1 MRLID
6 PLALVL
12 LALVPVYL
20 WLRWPRRKRP
30 PRTSVSLPAL
40 GLLNSVPRV
49 GRERWLWL
57 PVVLRAAAFTLI
69 VVALARPRM
78 PGEVSEEKLRGR
90 NVVLA
95 LDISSSMKAK
105 DLGDES
111 RLETAKRI
119 LAHFASERRDDFMGL
134 VLFASRPFTQAPL
147 TNDLGV
153 LGQLIS
159 TADIGLL
166 PDGTA
171 IGSAL
176 AMGENQLKNLPRNS
190 GVIVLVTDGGN
201 NTGTPDP
208 LTAASIA
215 RAIGVRIY
223 AIGVGAAGGA
233 RPAYVERDAWWRR
246 GMVQGEDST
255 FTARDEQLLRR
266 VADISGG
273 AYFRATDAN
282 ALAAIMNRIDR
293 LEKSEL
299 HIRDVRSW
307 RELFVPLT
315 LAALLLLAAELAL
328 RTTWL
333 RTLP

>member
-1 MRLID
+1 
-6 PLALVL
+6 
-12 LALVPVYL
+12 
-20 WLRWPRRKRP
+20 
-30 PRTSVSLPAL
+30 
-40 GLLNSVPRV
+40 
-49 GRERWLWL
+49 
-57 PVVLRAAAFTLI
+57 
-69 VVALARPRM
+69 
-78 PGEVSEEKLRGR
+78 
-90 NVVLA
+90 
-95 LDISSSMKAK
+95 
-105 DLGDES
+105 
-111 RLETAKRI
+111 
-119 LAHFASERRDDFMGL
+119 
-134 VLFASRPFTQAPL
+134 
-147 TNDLGV
+147 
-153 LGQLIS
+153 
-159 TADIGLL
+159 
-166 PDGTA
+166 
-171 IGSAL
+171 
-176 AMGENQLKNLPRNS
+176 LKNLPRNS

-223 AIGVGAAGGA
+223 AIGVGAAAGA

-246 GMVQGEDST
+246 GMVAGEDST

-273 AYFRATDAN
+273 AYFRATDAS

-299 HIRDVRSW
+299 HVRDVRSW

-315 LAALLLLAAELAL
+315 IAALLVLAAELAL